1 MRYLATVNGTDY
13 AIEIDDDAAVLGDEA
28 GPATLDQPR
37 GTPIRTLR
45 IGDRVVPV
53 VVRARSGRG
62 RVTLDIEGH
71 RYEVEALDE
80 RTHTIRELTARS
92 TPPAG
97 PAPVVAPMPGL
108 VVRITVAPGDH
119 VEAGQGVLMMEAMK
133 MENEL
138 RAAAAGTVRAVKVA
152 PGTAVEK
159 GMVLI
164 ELE

>member
-13 AIEIDDDAAVLGDEA
+13 AIEIDGDAAVLGDEA
-28 GPATLDQPR
+28 GPATLDPSR

-45 IGDRVVPV
+45 IGDRVVPI

-80 RTHTIRELTARS
+80 RTHTIREMTARS
-92 TPPAG
+92 APPAG
-97 PAPVVAPMPGL
+97 PAPVIAPMPGL

>member
-1 MRYLATVNGTDY
+1 MRYVATVNGTDY
-13 AIEIDDDAAVLGDEA
+13 AIDIDDDAATIGDEA
-28 GPATLDQPR
+28 GPATLDPAR

-53 VVRARSGRG
+53 IVRGRSGRG
-62 RVTLDIEGH
+62 RVSLDIDGH

-80 RTHTIRELTARS
+80 RTRTIREMTARS
-92 TPPAG
+92 APPAG

-108 VVRITVAPGDH
+108 VVRVTVAPGDA
-119 VEAGQGVLMMEAMK
+119 VIAGQGVLVMEAMK

-138 RAAAAGTVRAVKVA
+138 RAAADATVRSVKVT

-159 GMVLI
+159 GTLLI
-164 ELE
+164 DFE